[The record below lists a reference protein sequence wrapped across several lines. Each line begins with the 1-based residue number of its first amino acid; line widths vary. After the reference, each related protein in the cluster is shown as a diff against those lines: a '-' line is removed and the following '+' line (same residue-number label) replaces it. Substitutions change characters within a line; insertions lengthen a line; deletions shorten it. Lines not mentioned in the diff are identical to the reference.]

1 MNQLM
6 NIYIKNNKKLIN
18 RSNQIK
24 NHATIYLVNGL
35 GDKLL
40 DLIGF
45 FILCKYLNY
54 IPQIRFEQSHK
65 FEWGNNHYDNR
76 LFKFN
81 QFIISNQPCPYYIK
95 QSSPSV
101 SLCPYQVYEFI
112 SKFRPKI
119 SFEMISN
126 DFIVYSK
133 QLIQPSNII
142 LSNIPNGIEN
152 AYGIHLRKSDKI
164 NNNHNQHTIRHQNTL
179 SEFEII
185 TNNLLNDIKQI
196 IIDENEPTFLIVSED
211 IEWKNEMTNR
221 VLSLANDK
229 PIQILEIN
237 YNTPTHYSNYNSV
250 LDMFCLSKC
259 KEILQGVKYSTFSI
273 LASLIGNRNL
283 RNYSYLIPNYDIC
296 LIHNWSSVLSIN
308 NKPYEFNI
316 NKHKNISK
324 HIVPLK
330 TNIIKPF
337 KQNK

>member
-6 NIYIKNNKKLIN
+6 NIYIKTNKKLIN
-18 RSNQIK
+18 RSNLVR
-24 NHATIYLVNGL
+24 NYAMIYLTNGL

-54 IPQIRFEQSHK
+54 TPQITFEKCHK
-65 FEWGNNHYDNR
+65 FAWGNNNYDNR

-81 QFIISNQPCPYYIK
+81 HIVISNQPCSYYIK

-112 SKFRPKI
+112 SKFIPNI
-119 SFEMISN
+119 TFEIISN

-133 QLIQPSNII
+133 ELIQPSNEII
-142 LSNIPNGIEN
+142 SNIPIGIKN

-164 NNNHNQHTIRHQNTL
+164 KKIHNKHTIRHQNTL

-185 TNNLLNDIKQI
+185 ISKLLDDVKQI

-211 IEWKNEMTNR
+211 IEWKNEITNR

-229 PIQILEIN
+229 TIKILEIN
-237 YNTPTHYSNYNSV
+237 YNNPNHYSNYNSV

-283 RNYSYLIPNYDIC
+283 RNYSHLIPNYDIC

-308 NKPYEFNI
+308 NNPYEFNI

-330 TNIIKPF
+330 TNITKRF
-337 KQNK
+337 